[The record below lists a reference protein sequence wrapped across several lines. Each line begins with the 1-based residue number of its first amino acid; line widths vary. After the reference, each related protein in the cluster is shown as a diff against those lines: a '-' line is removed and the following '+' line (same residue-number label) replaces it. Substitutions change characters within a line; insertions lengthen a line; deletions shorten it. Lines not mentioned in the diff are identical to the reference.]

1 MKHVVVGTAGH
12 IDHGK
17 STLVQALTG
26 IDPDRLK
33 EEKERG
39 ITIELGFAHT
49 AFDDVTVAFVDVP
62 GHERF
67 VKTMLAGAGGIDGVM
82 LIVAAD
88 ESVMPQTREHF
99 DICRLLQVEHG
110 MVVLTKAD
118 LVDEETLELVRLEVR
133 ELVEGSFLDGAPV
146 VAVSARSGAGLD
158 DLRALLMALGA
169 RVTHRRGD
177 GATRLPID
185 RAFIMQGFGAV
196 VTGTLIAGR
205 LHVDDELVL
214 EPGETPVR
222 VRGVQVH
229 GQRSEGAESGQR
241 TAVNL
246 GGVDAARITRG
257 QTLAAPGSLT
267 ITRRLDATLDLLP
280 TARVLKHGARV
291 RFHQGTS
298 ETLGRVSLAGVGRA
312 DIQPGSRAHVRIRLE
327 SAAAITRGDRFIVR
341 AYSPTVTIGGG
352 EVLDPEPPRAG
363 ARTAAGERRFAAL
376 VQDEQRAISQ
386 MIADSEGHGLALTAL
401 TSRAGVAPPRVERL
415 VASLEATGDA
425 RRVAD
430 RLLAPPLLE
439 DLSAR
444 LLTVVGDFHRAHPLI
459 DGVPREEARERVFAR
474 AHPAVF
480 EDILARLA
488 AAGKLIVR
496 DRLALP
502 GHRLELSPEEA
513 RARESIESAYRQAGL
528 KPPDAATLATEGRI
542 PPALVEKMT
551 ALLLRQKVLARLD
564 TLIFHVDTLNQLKG
578 EIQALKLA
586 GPSGRATVDVATFKD
601 RYGVTRKFAIP
612 LLEWLDRERVTRRMG
627 DTRVVL

>member
-1 MKHVVVGTAGH
+1 MSHIVVGTAGH

-49 AFDDVTVAFVDVP
+49 ALDGVTVAFIDVP

-67 VKTMLAGAGGIDGVM
+67 VKTMLAGAGGIDCVM
-82 LIVAAD
+82 LIIAAD

-99 DICRLLQVEHG
+99 DICRLLKVEHG
-110 MVVLTKAD
+110 LVVITKAD

-133 ELVEGSFLDGAPV
+133 ELVEKSFLDPAPV
-146 VAVSARSGAGLD
+146 VAVSARTGAGLEE
-158 DLRALLMALGA
+158 LRALLVALAG
-169 RVTHRRGD
+169 RVRQRRPD

-205 LHVDDELVL
+205 LRVDDELVL
-214 EPGETPVR
+214 VPGEVPVR

-229 GQRSEGAESGQR
+229 GRRTDAAESGQR

-246 GGVDAARITRG
+246 GGVDASAITRG
-257 QTLAAPGSLT
+257 QSLAAPGSLT

-298 ETLGRVSLAGVGRA
+298 ETLGRVSIAGAGR
-312 DIQPGSRAHVRIRLE
+312 DIQPGSRAQVRIRLE
-327 SAAAITRGDRFIVR
+327 SPAALTRGDRFIVR
-341 AYSPTVTIGGG
+341 AYSPTVTVGGG
-352 EVLDPEPPRAG
+352 EVLDPDPPRAG
-363 ARTAAGERRFAAL
+363 ARTTASERRFEAL
-376 VQDEQRAISQ
+376 TQDELRAVSQ
-386 MIADSEGHGLALTAL
+386 MIADSEGRGLPVSALA
-401 TSRAGVAPPRVERL
+401 SRAGVPSPRIETL
-415 VASLEATGDA
+415 VSSLEGSGRA
-425 RRVAD
+425 RRVGD
-430 RLLAPPLLE
+430 RLLAPSVLE

-444 LLTVVGDFHRAHPLI
+444 LLTVVGDFHRAHPLA
-459 DGVPREEARERVFAR
+459 DGIPREEARERVFAR
-474 AHPAVF
+474 AHPTVF
-480 EDILARLA
+480 EDVLARLA
-488 AAGKLIVR
+488 GGGKLSAK

-513 RARESIESAYRQAGL
+513 RARELIASAYQQAGL
-528 KPPDAATLATEGRI
+528 KPPDAATLASEGRMS
-542 PPALVEKMT
+542 PALVEKMT

-564 TLIFHVDTLNQLKG
+564 TLIFHVGTLTTLKA
-578 EIQALKLA
+578 EIQELKA
-586 GPSGRATVDVATFKD
+586 SAPGGRATVDVATFKD